1 MHPATEAILIYNHGR
16 DPERLT
22 MKLDAI
28 ARDPFAFFRGT
39 NHLYAASLGHEA
51 ALLHAPG
58 TYVCGD
64 LHIENFGSF
73 KGDNGL
79 VYFDLNDF
87 DDALLGPLTV
97 DLIRMLSSV
106 MVAGER
112 IGLSEAD
119 ARRACEGMLGVYA
132 HALYSGKPRWIERA
146 TATGIVAAL
155 LRRVKRRRRGALL
168 AERTVLRKGERR
180 LRLGDRALA
189 ADRGDRARAG
199 EILARFS
206 AQLQAA
212 QTHPAPTDPARP
224 AVAHAHAARAPG
236 PRLVALDAA
245 RRVAGVGSLGVERY
259 IVLAREADGQPQQR
273 LIDVK
278 RAAPSAWTGLPGL
291 ARPEWHSD
299 AQRVAHIQQIMQA
312 ASPALLAPVTLGG
325 ASYIVKSL
333 QPTSDR
339 VDLEHCRDKAAL
351 REALAEMARAA
362 AWAHLR
368 GCGHH
373 AADRIEQLQAF
384 AAGTRWHAPVLRLAR
399 HGCEVSLAQWK
410 AFARDYAAARE
421 EVKIQVKGSTRAKGK
436 AMARA

>member
-1 MHPATEAILIYNHGR
+1 MHPATEAILIHNHGR

-39 NHLYAASLGHEA
+39 NHLYAAALGHEA
-51 ALLHAPG
+51 ALLHAPV

-112 IGLSEAD
+112 IGLSAPD
-119 ARRACEGMLGVYA
+119 ARHACEGMLRVYA
-132 HALYSGKPRWIERA
+132 HTLHSGKPRWLERA
-146 TATGIVAAL
+146 TATGIVATL
-155 LRRVKRRRRGALL
+155 LRRVKRRRRGELL

-189 ADRGDRARAG
+189 ADRDQRARAS
-199 EILARFS
+199 EIVTRFS

-212 QTHPAPTDPARP
+212 QTHA
-224 AVAHAHAARAPG
+224 AHSHAAHGQRF
-236 PRLVALDAA
+236 VALDAA

-259 IVLAREADGQPQQR
+259 IVLAQEADALPQQR

-278 RAAPSAWTGLPGL
+278 RAAPSAWVDLPGR

-299 AQRVAHIQQIMQA
+299 AQRVAQVQQIMQA
-312 ASPALLAPVTLGG
+312 ASPALLAAVTLEG

-333 QPTSDR
+333 QPTTDR

-351 REALAEMARAA
+351 GEALAEMARAA

-373 AADRIEQLQAF
+373 AADRIEQLQVF
-384 AAGTRWHAPVLRLAR
+384 AAGARWHAPVLRLAR

-410 AFARDYAAARE
+410 AFARDYALARGGGRADAGPSPAAR
-421 EVKIQVKGSTRAKGK
+421 
-436 AMARA
+436 ARGTARQSPRRRGLRPA